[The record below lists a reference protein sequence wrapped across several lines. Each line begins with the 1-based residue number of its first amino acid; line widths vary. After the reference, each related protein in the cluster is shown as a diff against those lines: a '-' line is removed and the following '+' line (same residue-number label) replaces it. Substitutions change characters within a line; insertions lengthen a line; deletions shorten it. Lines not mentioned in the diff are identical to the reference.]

1 MFYASINIGSM
12 ISTIATPYLRSAA
25 VLSQSV
31 DVKFYCVF
39 YIYLLR
45 INNVRCISML
55 RCNHQTSI
63 VVHTCMCNIHLLS
76 LGIYD
81 AFKSQI
87 CLKIIYGDR
96 RWLIDFKMFILL
108 RGMKSMHLFIQ
119 FANLNSFNHFHLKL
133 CTKFCGAIYRV
144 VTGVQNCL
152 MTIISDGCRVW
163 VTRLA
168 SLSPLVS
175 LPHSCSWPSV
185 SWTKFWISK
194 S

>member
-1 MFYASINIGSM
+1 MPSFIVC
-12 ISTIATPYLRSAA
+12 ST
-25 VLSQSV
+25 
-31 DVKFYCVF
+31 F
-39 YIYLLR
+39 YLLR
-45 INNVRCISML
+45 VNNVRCISML
-55 RCNHQTSI
+55 CCNHQTSI
-63 VVHTCMCNIHLLS
+63 VVHMCMCNIHLLS

-152 MTIISDGCRVW
+152 MTIIPDGCRVW

-168 SLSPLVS
+168 SPSPLVS
-175 LPHSCSWPSV
+175 PPHSCSWPSV
-185 SWTKFWISK
+185 CWTKFWISK